1 MDEHDAE
8 SAERCSGQHHAS
20 DEGEHDAKS
29 GFQTAPCRKLL
40 QTKANLMPKRIKQ
53 LSDAIM
59 VHVKGRA

>member
-8 SAERCSGQHHAS
+8 SAEQCSGRHHAS
-20 DEGEHDAKS
+20 DEGGHDAKS
-29 GFQTAPCRKLL
+29 GFRTAACRKLL
-40 QTKANLMPKRIKQ
+40 QIKANLMPKRIKR